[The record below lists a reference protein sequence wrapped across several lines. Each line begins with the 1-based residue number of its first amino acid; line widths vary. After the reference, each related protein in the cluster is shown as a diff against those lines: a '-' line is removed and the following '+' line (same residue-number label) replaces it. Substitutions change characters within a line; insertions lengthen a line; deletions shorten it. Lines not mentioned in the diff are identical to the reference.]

1 MKTVRF
7 SKVITLILAL
17 VFAVTM
23 LAGCGTAGTT
33 NPASTPSTGT
43 TAAEASSAVAAEA
56 STPVAESA
64 GPGWKDDTSPIKMDW
79 YINETWFSNPEGN
92 LAHDLVK
99 EQTGIDINFIV
110 PVGDAKQK
118 LNTMIASDSLP
129 DMVTLG
135 WYEQQVPQLETDDY
149 VYALSDLA
157 DKYDPYFWQVAA
169 PDIVN
174 WYKDK
179 SGKLYAYPCNGNT
192 PDDTVKYNVISNRS
206 FLVRKDIY
214 EAIGKPD
221 MRTPEGFLNALKAA
235 KEKFPKADNGQ
246 PLIPFASTPFNST
259 GNTGFE
265 DMLMEFLAVPREQNG
280 QYFDI
285 KCGNPNTDYIN
296 WLKTFRKAN
305 EMGMITTDAYVD
317 DRTKIEEKIQ
327 QARYFSLLYQW
338 KDAMTPLGQ
347 LYTNKP
353 NEIYISVDGPADAA
367 LDAPKLSVPGYSGWE
382 VTMITKNCKNP
393 ERAIKLMSYG
403 MSDDGQK
410 TLYLGKEGVTY
421 DMVDGKPVIKPD
433 VNKLKNSDMATFKQ
447 KYNTYGEIW
456 MFNSSMMNIW
466 EPDPGLPF
474 TQYREWGKGKGAHYG
489 VYDNIRP
496 TAESDEG
503 DILAKAENKW
513 GEILPKLLMAKTDAD
528 FDKIWKD
535 YDDYKTSI
543 GYQKALD
550 YQRQKVAENKAK
562 VGMK

>member
-1 MKTVRF
+1 MKMV
-7 SKVITLILAL
+7 SLKKAVSLIMLLA
-17 VFAVTM
+17 FAVTM
-23 LAGCGTAGTT
+23 LVGCGTSNST
-33 NPASTPSTGT
+33 NPDQSSAP
-43 TAAEASSAVAAEA
+43 AASSAVSTEA
-56 STPVAESA
+56 SASAEPAASA
-64 GPGWKDDTSPIKMDW
+64 AGDEPGWKKDTSPIKLDW
-79 YINETWFSNPEGN
+79 YINETWFSNPDGN
-92 LAHDLVK
+92 LSHELIK

-118 LNTMIASDSLP
+118 LNTMIASNSLP

-157 DKYDPYFWQVAA
+157 DKYDPGFWKVAA

-179 SGKLYAYPCNGNT
+179 NGKLYAYPCNGNT
-192 PDDTVKYNVISNRS
+192 PADTVKYNVISNRS

-214 EAIGKPD
+214 EGIGSPD

-235 KEKFPKADNGQ
+235 KDKYPKVDNGL
-246 PLIPFASTPFNST
+246 PLVPFGVAPFNST
-259 GNTGFE
+259 GDTALE

-280 QYFDI
+280 QFFDI

-305 EMGMITTDAYVD
+305 ENGMIPTDVYVD
-317 DRTKIEEKIQ
+317 DRTKIEEKLQ
-327 QARYFSLLYQW
+327 QGRYFALLYQW

-347 LYTNKP
+347 LYANKP
-353 NEIYISVDGPADAA
+353 NEIYISVDGPANSK
-367 LDAPKLSVPGYSGWE
+367 LDAPKLSVSGYSGWE

-393 ERAIKLMSYG
+393 ERAIKFMTYG
-403 MSDDGQK
+403 MSEDGQK
-410 TLYLGKEGVTY
+410 TVYLGKEGVTY
-421 DMVDGKPVIKPD
+421 DMVDGKPVIKPE
-433 VNKLKNSDMATFKQ
+433 VNKLKNSDMATFKKQ
-447 KYNTYGEIW
+447 FNTFGEIW

-466 EPDPGLPF
+466 EPDPGMPF
-474 TQYREWGKGKGAHYG
+474 TQYREWASGKGAHYG

-496 TAESDEG
+496 AADSDEG

-513 GEILPKLLMAKTDAD
+513 GEILPKLIMAKTDTN

-543 GYQKALD
+543 NYQKALD

-562 VGMK
+562 VGAK